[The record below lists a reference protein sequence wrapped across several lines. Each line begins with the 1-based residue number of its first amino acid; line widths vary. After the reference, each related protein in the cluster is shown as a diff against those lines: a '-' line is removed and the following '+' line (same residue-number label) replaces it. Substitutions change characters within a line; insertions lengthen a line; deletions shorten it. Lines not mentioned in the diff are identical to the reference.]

1 MWYRGLNIIIVTFV
15 KEFHFNYNLYSEKWI
30 ENIQTQG
37 YNGASTKEIEE
48 IFSTA
53 LTDKSAQKYKGT
65 RFIWVSIVFGINIPF
80 SLKTFEPL

>member
-1 MWYRGLNIIIVTFV
+1 MSI
-15 KEFHFNYNLYSEKWI
+15 HFNYNLYSEKCI
-30 ENIQTQG
+30 LKQTQG

-53 LTDKSAQKYKGT
+53 LMDKSAQKYKGT